1 MSGTIS
7 LRNVTRIF
15 SSRFAL
21 RGVNLEIAQGEAV
34 ALIGPNGSGKTTL
47 LRLISTLLRPTSG
60 EIRIFDRNPAAE
72 AASIRPK
79 IGVLFVE
86 QYLYGD
92 LTVRENLELHA
103 ELHHLSAKESTISGW
118 LERLNLRLLSAEPVR
133 NLSKGER
140 QRTALARSLLHD
152 PPLLL
157 WDEPTSGL
165 DEAGKTLLRQ
175 IAAESKGKKTVL
187 CATHDLES
195 IAGWADRTLT
205 LEGGRLK

>member
-1 MSGTIS
+1 MSGTVS

-21 RGVNLEIAQGEAV
+21 RGVNLEVAQGEAV

-60 EIRIFDRNPAAE
+60 EIRIFDRNPTQEAAE
-72 AASIRPK
+72 IRPK

-103 ELHHLSAKESTISGW
+103 ELHHIPSKESTISGW
-118 LERLNLRLLSAEPVR
+118 LERLNLRPLSPEPVR

-140 QRTALARSLLHD
+140 QRTALTRCLLHD

-165 DEAGKTLLRQ
+165 DEAGRTLLRE
-175 IAAESKGKKTVL
+175 IALESKRKKTVL

-205 LEGGRLK
+205 LEGGRLR